1 MAEHKQPLVSVNI
14 PEWDGAPREA
24 LEAWTLTKGQHTARC
39 SFVTHPKGGECR
51 LTIDGE
57 WYRGSVAVDG
67 RTLLDLAFDWR
78 DSFVAK
84 GWK

>member
-1 MAEHKQPLVSVNI
+1 MKPS
-14 PEWDGAPREA
+14 
-24 LEAWTLTKGQHTARC
+24 
-39 SFVTHPKGGECR
+39 SFGPHGLRFNGHPKGGECR

-57 WYRGSVAVDG
+57 WHRGSVAVDG

-84 GWK
+84 GWGPVMGSTVKGAGK